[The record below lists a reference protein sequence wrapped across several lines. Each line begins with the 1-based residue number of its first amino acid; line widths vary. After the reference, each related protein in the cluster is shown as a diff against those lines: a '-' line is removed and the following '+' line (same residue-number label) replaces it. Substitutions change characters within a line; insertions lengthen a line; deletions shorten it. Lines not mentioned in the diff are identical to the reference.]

1 MHALRLLA
9 KMEVV
14 RTRPRCARASTR
26 VPRRRSPCATCLRGT
41 QVIPLRD
48 TRARDRNGRASL
60 LPAAVHIRREFPRGG
75 GGGQRAAVSP
85 LQKYKKVKKERG
97 KEERE
102 TPCRHAC
109 TSAHPTAT
117 ADGGGGM
124 GRARSADPHWRITS
138 VLVVL
143 YQCPH
148 QPAGLALRRS
158 PSPSRRRWGCR
169 LTQTT
174 RVGDASSHSADHPHD
189 EGAVPAVGGQGVA
202 P

>member
-1 MHALRLLA
+1 
-9 KMEVV
+9 MEVV

-75 GGGQRAAVSP
+75 GGRPASGSLAPSKVQKSKERKRKRRKRDPLPPRVHQRAP
-85 LQKYKKVKKERG
+85 N
-97 KEERE
+97 
-102 TPCRHAC
+102 RH
-109 TSAHPTAT
+109 
-117 ADGGGGM
+117 GGRGGGM